1 MRELFPLLMGRIL
14 FFSILTFHSPHNFL
28 ENNIVK
34 PLETAHSPLSPR
46 DIMAELSTIVH
57 FLLYHTLTRLVN
69 EILAIFHDFF
79 EDFPRIF
86 SNYVCIPHK
95 SFYQN

>member
-34 PLETAHSPLSPR
+34 PLETAHSPLPPC

-57 FLLYHTLTRLVN
+57 FLLYHITARLVN
-69 EILAIFHDFF
+69 ENLAKFHDFF
-79 EDFPRIF
+79 AEF
-86 SNYVCIPHK
+86 S
-95 SFYQN
+95 